1 LNSTHRET
9 KIGLVLGL
17 TIVNLS
23 IYFLKLR
30 YVAPGAD
37 TVFGSGLAFIVLAW
51 ISYTEVKEL
60 CERGDALI
68 SSRIAKQLATFLCSS
83 LRNTGLLVWG
93 LLLCVGT
100 LLSGP
105 GFLTEPATIFSTAAW
120 SSLCYTAPRLLEAGA
135 YKTINFSSD
144 IAERF
149 RDIRNPMAF
158 THKPLTAARSAE
170 HRPAGA
176 VGLNLAS
183 PGECGDDA
191 NKNRD
196 RDHVH
201 QINLRNGGTTSRE
214 KLTWIQVFRR
224 IEALELQLEAYGGQ
238 AQ

>member
-1 LNSTHRET
+1 
-9 KIGLVLGL
+9 
-17 TIVNLS
+17 
-23 IYFLKLR
+23 
-30 YVAPGAD
+30 
-37 TVFGSGLAFIVLAW
+37 
-51 ISYTEVKEL
+51 
-60 CERGDALI
+60 
-68 SSRIAKQLATFLCSS
+68 
-83 LRNTGLLVWG
+83 VWG
-93 LLLCVGT
+93 ILLGVGT

-149 RDIRNPMAF
+149 RDLKKPMAF
-158 THKPLTAARSAE
+158 THKPLVIAYSAE

-176 VGLNLAS
+176 MGLNLAS

-191 NKNRD
+191 TNNRD

-214 KLTWIQVFRR
+214 KFTWKELLSMVESLEAQLQ
-224 IEALELQLEAYGGQ
+224 ALEGGG
-238 AQ
+238 AP